1 MLATT
6 VTGVV
11 FGSGEFAN
19 GTRNVTLDLRGAA
32 GDPAVAAKVMVMWP
46 GGGEPLP
53 LQAIALDDASGAMVL
68 RVNVS
73 LRSGCAVV
81 MVPRDMRKK

>member
-1 MLATT
+1 MD
-6 VTGVV
+6 V
-11 FGSGEFAN
+11 FQGGGADGGGEFAN
-19 GTRNVTLDLRGAA
+19 GTRNVTLDLRGVA

-81 MVPRDMRKK
+81 MVPRDMPKK